1 MVSDWGNQIVEGL
14 IAGSLLDQLN
24 LVLGV
29 VGVALMIRRSLWA
42 FPVGMAAVSVQ
53 GFLFWQATLYAE
65 TSLQVFFFGC
75 LGYGW
80 WHWVNARSAKKALP
94 VTLLSWRER
103 LGWVAGAGLLM
114 LIWGTWQANHTDAA
128 VPYRD
133 TFIASFS
140 MASQVLQARK
150 KLENWVGW
158 VAVNS
163 IAIVTYWSIGE
174 IYWVFLYVVFWGLGV
189 SGWVAWYR
197 AMKTQE
203 ALGG

>member
-1 MVSDWGNQIVEGL
+1 MVSAFDAIREGL
-14 IAGSLLDQLN
+14 AAGSGLDQLN
-24 LVLGV
+24 LILGV
-29 VGVALMIRRSLWA
+29 TGVALMIRRSLWA
-42 FPVGMAAVSVQ
+42 FPVGMAAVTVQ
-53 GFLFWQATLYAE
+53 GVLF
-65 TSLQVFFFGC
+65 C

-80 WHWVNARSAKKALP
+80 WNWLIGRGERTELP

-103 LGWVAGAGLLM
+103 MGWIAGASLLM
-114 LIWGTWQANHTDAA
+114 LIWGTWQANHTDAT

-158 VAVNS
+158 VVVNS
-163 IAIVTYWSIGE
+163 VAIVTYWSIGE
-174 IYWVFLYVVFWGLGV
+174 IYWVFLYLVFWGMGI

-197 AMKTQE
+197 AMKLQE
-203 ALGG
+203 APGR

>member
-1 MVSDWGNQIVEGL
+1 MVSAFDAIREGL
-14 IAGSLLDQLN
+14 AAGSGLDQLN
-24 LVLGV
+24 LILGV
-29 VGVALMIRRSLWA
+29 TGVALMIRRSLWA
-42 FPVGMAAVSVQ
+42 FPVGMAAVTVQ
-53 GFLFWQATLYAE
+53 GVLFWQATLYAE

-80 WHWVNARSAKKALP
+80 WHWLIGRGERTELP

-103 LGWVAGAGLLM
+103 MGWIAGASLLM
-114 LIWGTWQANHTDAA
+114 LIWGTWQANHTDAT

-158 VAVNS
+158 VVVNS
-163 IAIVTYWSIGE
+163 VAIVTYWSIGE
-174 IYWVFLYVVFWGLGV
+174 IYWVFLYLVFWGMGI
-189 SGWVAWYR
+189 SGWVAWYL
-197 AMKTQE
+197 AMKLQE
-203 ALGG
+203 APGR